1 MKLGYGLKRLALA
14 LSLSLATL
22 GSAQAAPLQVGFSD
36 WPGFVAWQIAIEK
49 NWFKEAGI
57 DVNFQ
62 WFDYS
67 ASLDA
72 YAAGK
77 LDAIAATNGDVL
89 VTGSSGRKSI
99 IVMANDYS
107 DGNDMIIAVPGI
119 SSLSEL
125 KGKKIAVE
133 TGLVDHL
140 MLLTALKQVGLS
152 EKDVTLVNTKTNE
165 TPQVLA
171 SGSVA
176 AIAAWQPSSGQA
188 LREVPGSRPL
198 FTSREAPGL
207 IYDVLAVSPES
218 LKEHREEWKRLI
230 SVWDRVV
237 AYIRDPK
244 TRDDAVAIMSARVGL
259 PPASYTKLLK
269 GTHLLT
275 IEGNREIYKR
285 TEGLSSLL
293 GSTRNADAF
302 NIRYD
307 VYKTPQNVPS
317 YLDASLIQ
325 P

>member
-1 MKLGYGLKRLALA
+1 MKIKSILKVFAVA
-14 LSLSLATL
+14 LSLSAATL
-22 GSAQAAPLQVGFSD
+22 GAAQAAPLQVGFSD
-36 WPGFVAWQIAIEK
+36 WPGFVAWQIAIDK
-49 NWFKEAGI
+49 DWFKEAGV

-72 YAAGK
+72 YTAGK
-77 LDAIAATNGDVL
+77 LDAVGTTNGDAL
-89 VTGSSGRKSI
+89 VTGASGRKSI
-99 IVMANDYS
+99 IILVNDYS
-107 DGNDMIIAVPGI
+107 DGNDMIIAVPGVT
-119 SSLSEL
+119 SLREL

-140 MLLTALKQVGLS
+140 MLLTALEKVGLS

-171 SGSVA
+171 SGDVT

-188 LREVPGSRPL
+188 LRELPGAKAI
-198 FTSREAPGL
+198 FTSREVPGL

-218 LKEHREEWKRLI
+218 LKEHKEEWKRLI
-230 SVWDRVV
+230 SVWQRVV
-237 AYIRDPK
+237 AYIKDPK
-244 TRDDAVAIMSARVGL
+244 TRDDAVAIMSKRVGL
-259 PPASYTKLLK
+259 STTAYAKLLN

-275 IEGNREIYKR
+275 IEDNREIYSR
-285 TEGLSSLL
+285 TEGLSSIL

-302 NIRYD
+302 NVRYG
-307 VYKTPQNVPS
+307 VYKTPQNVPT
-317 YLDASLIQ
+317 YLYDGLIQ